1 MLAGPVTL
9 EKWSITAAVLTAF
22 REIGELRPHGFNP
35 GSTGVN

>member
-22 REIGELRPHGFNP
+22 RELCELRPKEFVKA
-35 GSTGVN
+35 SSR